1 MKIFTLP
8 DLGEGLPDA
17 EIVRWHVQEG
27 EMVKLDQILVSVET
41 AKAVVEV
48 PSPIEGSIQKLF
60 AKAGDI
66 VHTGAPL
73 VEFVTSDNNHNQ
85 NTSIENNVGESNTS
99 AHNSNTQNA
108 ELDRRNN
115 AATAAGQLEI
125 GTTIIKEHA
134 PLQKQTSDKNAGS
147 HTFNNIAN
155 GNMPNYAGNSNAAI
169 KATPAIRA
177 MAQQLQIDLATVTAT
192 GPNGAITKS
201 DLEKAAASI
210 SSSSASSSFT
220 HSSFNPTSSSSL
232 SSEAPLEDYLPLK
245 GVRRAMAHSMAKSH
259 AEVVPITVM
268 DDAKL
273 LHWSANEDITVR
285 IIQAIIQG
293 IQKEPDIN
301 GWFDTKTLSR
311 RLIKELHLGI
321 AMDTADGLFV
331 PVIHNADKLN
341 RVELRTAL
349 DTLKK
354 KVLDRS
360 ISPEDLRGAT
370 FTLSNVGVFAGR
382 YANPVVIPPMLAIL
396 ATGKIREEVVAV
408 KGEMR
413 ICRVLPLALTFDHR
427 VVTGGEAT
435 RFLAEMLESLEKD

>member
-73 VEFVTSDNNHNQ
+73 VEFVTEDYHSM
-85 NTSIENNVGESNTS
+85 NTDMNAVTHTG
-99 AHNSNTQNA
+99 NSNANSNSQIMDT
-108 ELDRRNN
+108 DRRNN

-134 PLQKQTSDKNAGS
+134 PLQKQT
-147 HTFNNIAN
+147 
-155 GNMPNYAGNSNAAI
+155 MNSNTTI

-177 MAQQLQIDLATVTAT
+177 LAQQLQMDLATVTAT

-201 DLEKAAASI
+201 DVEKAAA
-210 SSSSASSSFT
+210 A
-220 HSSFNPTSSSSL
+220 HSSLNPTSSPSSDAL
-232 SSEAPLEDYLPLK
+232 LEDYLPLK

-273 LHWSANEDITVR
+273 LYWSANEDITVR
-285 IIQAIIQG
+285 IIQAIIHG

-341 RVELRTAL
+341 KAELRSAL
-349 DTLKK
+349 DALKK
-354 KVLDRS
+354 KVLDRT

-396 ATGKIREEVVAV
+396 ATGKIREEVVAIN
-408 KGEMR
+408 GEMR

-435 RFLAEMLESLEKD
+435 RFLATMLESLEKN